1 MSSVEQTARRPSI
14 HHLRDWFAQ
23 SLGVGPERKEEIYLD
38 IAQSASLRDVSYW
51 LQVLFSAGIA
61 TLGLVLNSPAV
72 IIGAMLISPLMGP
85 ILANGLALAA
95 GDLILGVRALVSL
108 LLSCMVAVAFAML
121 LVYLLPFKEQTAEIA
136 ARTHPNTLDLI
147 VALFSGAVG
156 SVAICKKV
164 KGVVTSIPGVAI
176 AVALMPPLCVVGFG
190 LGVAV
195 SRGGV
200 DGMKAARGGGLL
212 FLTNLVA
219 ITFTAMLV
227 FLALHIDTKK
237 VRDSVRE
244 ERKEEDQ
251 AGRWLHDVLTRLP
264 GAERLRKIGS
274 LPGRVILILV
284 IILLIFIP
292 LSRSF
297 SQLRSEIARKQTENR
312 IRQAATEVWER
323 NFAKLPDGAERSYLG
338 QFSMSDKSGQLT
350 LLLRVFTVKPLT
362 TDEKAEYAR
371 LVAKRIGRPVGE
383 VTPQLIEIP
392 TASSELLT
400 KAKEELKPESQP
412 EPVITVA
419 QLQKEFAQGV
429 ETSLGTLQLPPPAR
443 LVDYEVIVRP
453 GLPFRLRLFYLSSR
467 EIEMDAQNLMAQH
480 IKTQFADPTALVN
493 LERIE
498 DSFGP
503 LGFDRNKATVT
514 QQAATAMLDRVGQ
527 ILRDQPKLRVEITT
541 GAEQNEREGIVAER
555 AQAITEFLTSN
566 YRITPDRITTIPATD
581 AQRSAMLDIKLN
593 ESKK

>member
-1 MSSVEQTARRPSI
+1 MSSVEQATSHI
-14 HHLRDWFAQ
+14 SLHHLRDRFAR

-95 GDLILGVRALVSL
+95 GDLILGARAIISL
-108 LLSCMVAVAFAML
+108 LLSCVVAVAFAML
-121 LVYLLPFKEQTAEIA
+121 LVYLLPFKEQTAEIIG
-136 ARTHPNTLDLI
+136 RTHPNTLDLI

-190 LGVAV
+190 LGLAV

-200 DGMKAARGGGLL
+200 DGMKVARGGGLL

-237 VRDSVRE
+237 VRDRVRE
-244 ERKEEDQ
+244 WRKEEDQ
-251 AGRWLHDVLTRLP
+251 AGRWLYATVSRLP

-274 LPGRVILILV
+274 LPGRFVLIFV

-297 SQLRSEIARKQTENR
+297 SQLRSEIARKQTENN
-312 IRQAATEVWER
+312 IRQAATEVWEQ
-323 NFAKLPDGAERSYLG
+323 NFARLPGGAQRSFLG
-338 QFSMSDKSGQLT
+338 QLSMSDKGGLLT

-371 LVAKRIGRPVGE
+371 QVAARIGRPVE
-383 VTPQLIEIP
+383 SVTTQLIEIP

-400 KAKEELKPESQP
+400 KTKEESKPENQP
-412 EPVITVA
+412 EPIITVA

-429 ETSLGTLQLPPPAR
+429 ETSLGGLRMPPPAQ
-443 LVDYEVIVRP
+443 LVSYEVVVRAGAP
-453 GLPFRLRLFYLSSR
+453 LRLRLFYLSNR
-467 EIEMDAQNLMAQH
+467 EIEMDAQNLIAEN
-480 IKTQFADPTALVN
+480 IRTQFVDPDVQVT

-498 DSFGP
+498 DTFGP
-503 LGFDRNKATVT
+503 LSFERNQAAAT
-514 QQAATAMLDRVGQ
+514 QAATATLDRVGQ
-527 ILRDQPKLRVEITT
+527 ILRDQPKLRVEIAA
-541 GAEQNEREGIVAER
+541 GAEENEREGIIPER
-555 AQAITEFLTSN
+555 ARAITEFLTSN
-566 YRITPDRITTIPATD
+566 YQIAPERITTIPATG
-581 AQRSAMLDIKLN
+581 AQRSAMLNLKLS
-593 ESKK
+593 EAQK